1 MSVHVAGVLGALNVQ
16 QRLSRSFFITV
27 LIVIGYLLVYIL
39 SKGTLGEGHGGF
51 PESIRFPIQGSIDAF
66 FDFVRDEVAWL
77 TAPFAS
83 AVDSILAGFETFFL
97 WIPWGVLL
105 AITGLLAFRLAGL
118 PTAIFALSGL
128 MLIGVWGLWDSTM
141 ISLSLMGVSVLFAI
155 AIGVPLGVAAAL
167 SNRMDSVLRPILDT
181 MQVLPAFVYFMPAL
195 FLFGVGGTV
204 AVSLTIIYA
213 LPPAIRLTN
222 LGIRRVPTETI
233 ETALSH
239 GSTRLQ
245 TLFLVQLPLAKPT
258 IMMGISQT
266 IMMALAM
273 VIMTGLIGSSGL
285 GRDIVTALRTID
297 SGAGLEAGLA
307 IVFIAIIFDRLCYGL
322 VREGRV
328 TSSTVAN
335 GRAGAADV
343 DSKGIGRFPGGVSYL
358 AGLVSLVVLGM
369 LISLVIG
376 TGDFPRVL
384 EYSVAWAVNDAVG
397 WAAVHLFFATDWIKG
412 NLIVEFGL
420 SPARALLEWLP
431 WPLMVAVTAGA
442 AYAVA
447 GRRVAAL
454 TVLSWLFLGLSGVW
468 DLAIHTLSQVI
479 VAVAISVI
487 IGFAMGVWASQNRA
501 VEAIVRPILDTMQT
515 LPVFVY
521 LIAVIMLFGSGAS
534 AAIIATA
541 VYAIPP
547 IVRMTRLG
555 ITLVPEAIVETARS
569 HGASS
574 LQILL
579 QVQIPLAKPTIMMG
593 VNQTIIL
600 AFTMVIVGGLVGG
613 GGLGE
618 RVIFYAVQLR
628 MGDGFVAGM
637 AIVLMAMVLDRASSG
652 KGPIAQ
658 RPDHGNL
665 I

>member
-1 MSVHVAGVLGALNVQ
+1 MSVHVAGVLGALKVQ
-16 QRLSRSFFITV
+16 QRLSRSLFITV
-27 LIVIGYLLVYIL
+27 LIVIGYLLVYML
-39 SKGTLGEGHGGF
+39 SKGTLGGGHGGF
-51 PESIRFPIQGSIDAF
+51 PQSIRVPIQPPIDAF
-66 FDFVRDEVAWL
+66 FDFVRYEVTWL

-83 AVDSILAGFETFFL
+83 AVDSTLAGFETFLL
-97 WIPWGVLL
+97 WIPWAVLL
-105 AITGLLAFRLAGL
+105 AITGLLALRLAGL
-118 PTAIFALSGL
+118 PTAVFALSSL
-128 MLIGVWGLWDSTM
+128 TLIGVWGLWDSTM
-141 ISLSLMGVSVLFAI
+141 ITLSLMGVSVLFAI

-167 SNRMDSVLRPILDT
+167 SNRMDSALRPILDT

-204 AVSLTIIYA
+204 AVSLTVIYA

-245 TLFLVQLPLAKPT
+245 TLFQVQLPLAKPT
-258 IMMGISQT
+258 IMMGINQT

-273 VIMTGLIGSSGL
+273 VIITGLIGSSGL
-285 GRDIVTALRTID
+285 GRDIVTALRKID

-328 TSSTVAN
+328 TSSTVAS

-358 AGLVSLVVLGM
+358 TGLVSLVVLGT
-369 LISLVIG
+369 LISLVTG
-376 TGDFPRVL
+376 TADFPRVL
-384 EYSVAWAVNDAVG
+384 EYSVAGAVNDAVG
-397 WAAVHLFFATDWIKG
+397 WAAVHLFFATDWIKE
-412 NLIVEFGL
+412 NLIREFGL
-420 SPARALLEWLP
+420 LPARALLEWLP
-431 WPLMVAVTAGA
+431 WPLMVAGTAGA

-468 DLAIHTLSQVI
+468 DLALHTLSQVI

-487 IGFAMGVWASQNRA
+487 IGFALGVWASQNRA
-501 VEAIVRPILDTMQT
+501 VEALLRPILDTMQT

-521 LIAVIMLFGSGAS
+521 LIAVIMLFGSGPI

-579 QVQIPLAKPTIMMG
+579 QVQIPLAMPAIKLG
-593 VNQTIIL
+593 VNQTIIM
-600 AFTMVIVGGLVGG
+600 AFAMVIVGGLVGG

-618 RVIFYAVQLR
+618 RVIYYATQLN

-637 AIVLMAMVLDRASSG
+637 SIVLMAMVLDRASSG
-652 KGPIAQ
+652 KSTGPL
-658 RPDHGNL
+658 PENMVL
-665 I
+665 